1 MARNLARFGVALAIV
16 VVVLPALV
24 RTQTAPQTRDS
35 RAAAPPP
42 AGTGVIGGTL
52 SISDTGRPAR
62 QARVSISGGEQRT
75 VKSVTTDDQ
84 GHFAFT
90 DLPAGTFSLTATKP
104 GFLDVTYGQ
113 RRPGSGRPGTP
124 IQLAAGQKLD
134 HIALQIPR
142 GGVITG
148 TVIDSFGDPM
158 FNTQV
163 RAMRYVMRNGL
174 RTLQAAGSGSTDD
187 RGIYRIPAL
196 LPGDYIVS
204 ALPRDSNAMM
214 EVELVR
220 AKVEMAAALE
230 QLAARQQS
238 SDVMREDLGKLI
250 AVQSAL
256 EQPTSGY
263 AQTFHPGTSQLA
275 SATTVT
281 LDISE
286 EKPAI
291 DLRLQIVPFSMVSGT
306 VMAPGPLPKSTQ
318 VQMVEMGQPI
328 PGLNT
333 RSTRVAADGRFSFP
347 GVPPGQYQITARA
360 SVPTEASEMAAIAL
374 ERAKGALD
382 MTLADKQNAKAMV
395 ASDPAESLWAMT
407 DLAVNGGNI
416 TDVSLSLQKG
426 MSISGSVTFDGGN
439 PASLDFTKMRVTL
452 AAAPDAASPSFGE
465 GGMPIPDAAL
475 DASGRFTIRGVMPGK
490 YRVVPGR
497 GFPPAF
503 TIQSSV
509 FSGRDIL
516 DIPLDVRAGE
526 DQGGG
531 VLTFGTAQTELG
543 GTLRDNAGKPVPD
556 YTLVVFATDQRMW
569 LPGSRRIQAV
579 RPATDGR
586 FSFKGLPP
594 GEYRLAALVDVEQG
608 QWFDPAFLR
617 EIGGAGIAVSLG
629 RGEKKTQDLNVA
641 R

>member
-1 MARNLARFGVALAIV
+1 VVLAIIAG
-16 VVVLPALV
+16 VLPALV
-24 RTQTAPQTRDS
+24 QTQTPPQTRDP

-52 SISDTGRPAR
+52 SVVDTGRPAR
-62 QARVSISGGEQRT
+62 QARVAISGGDPRT

-84 GHFAFT
+84 GHFVFT
-90 DLPAGTFSLTATKP
+90 DLPAGAFTLTATKP
-104 GFLDVTYGQ
+104 GFLDVAYGQ
-113 RRPGSGRPGTP
+113 RRPGSGRAGTP

-134 HIALQIPR
+134 RIALQIPR

-174 RTLQAAGSGSTDD
+174 RTLQSAGSGNTDD
-187 RGIYRIPAL
+187 RGVYRIPAL
-196 LPGDYIVS
+196 LPGDYVVS
-204 ALPRDSNAMM
+204 AMPRDSQAAM
-214 EVELVR
+214 EVEMVR
-220 AKVEMAAALE
+220 AKIELTAALDQSAAKQSTE
-230 QLAARQQS
+230 LFLRDQL
-238 SDVMREDLGKLI
+238 L
-250 AVQSAL
+250 AVQSAA

-263 AQTFHPGTSQLA
+263 AQTYHPGASQLA
-275 SATTVT
+275 SASTVT

-291 DLRLQIVPFSMVSGT
+291 DLRLQIVPFATVSGIVT
-306 VMAPGPLPKSTQ
+306 APSALPKGTQ
-318 VQMVEMGQPI
+318 VQMVETGQPI

-333 RSTRVAADGRFSFP
+333 RSTRVGADGRFSFP

-360 SVPTEASEMAAIAL
+360 NVQTEVYEMAAAAL
-374 ERAKGALD
+374 DRAKASLD
-382 MTLADKQNAKAMV
+382 MTLEQKQNAKATL
-395 ASDPAESLWAMT
+395 ASDPPAESLWAMT

-426 MSISGSVTFDGGN
+426 MSISGSVVFDGGN
-439 PASLDFTKMRVTL
+439 TASLDLTKMRVTL
-452 AAAPDAASPSFGE
+452 AAAPDATSPSFGD
-465 GGMPIPDAAL
+465 GMAMPDAAV
-475 DASGRFTIRGVMPGK
+475 DSSGRFMIRGVIPGK

-497 GFPPAF
+497 GFPAGF
-503 TIQSSV
+503 TIESSV
-509 FSGRDIL
+509 FAGRDIL
-516 DIPLDVRAGE
+516 DIPLEVRAGE

-531 VLTFGTAQTELG
+531 IMTFGTAQTELA

-556 YTLVVFATDQRMW
+556 YTLVVFAADQRMW
-569 LPGSRRIQAV
+569 LPASRRIQAV

-586 FSFKGLPP
+586 FAFKGLPP

-617 EIGGAGIAVSLG
+617 EIAGAGVPVSLG
-629 RGEKKTQDLNVA
+629 KGEKKTQDLNVA